1 MYAYFCYLYEA
12 SNKIVLYIISY
23 VRMVFCSSY
32 KLSYT
37 AIRKWKNNTQHKWH
51 ECGKW
56 RWSENESKQLR
67 NLTHAKGF
75 AFLSTGRPGSA
86 SLLRSPTLEDKCR
99 SFTFFFSEEG
109 MVHVEYHTTKTSQTK
124 GNLSILLRQQSA
136 AILKVKMNDVIDLIK
151 TLQWL
156 DSQTANQFACD
167 IKLGQGWWEMGIFF
181 MVTHI

>member
-1 MYAYFCYLYEA
+1 MYAYLYEA

-109 MVHVEYHTTKTSQTK
+109 MVHVEYHTTKTSQTR
-124 GNLSILLRQQSA
+124 GNLSILLRRQSA
-136 AILKVKMNDVIDLIK
+136 AILEVKW
-151 TLQWL
+151 TEWCHWL
-156 DSQTANQFACD
+156 DKNVAVIGQPNSQPICLWYQVRT
-167 IKLGQGWWEMGIFF
+167 KVEMRIYF